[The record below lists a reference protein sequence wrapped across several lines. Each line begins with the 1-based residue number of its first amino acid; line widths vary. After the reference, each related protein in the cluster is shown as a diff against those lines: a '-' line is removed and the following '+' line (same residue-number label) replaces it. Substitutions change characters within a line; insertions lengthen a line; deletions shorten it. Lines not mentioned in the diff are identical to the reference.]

1 MSDNEIFPVPAA
13 FAASAHADNDKY
25 LEMYRQSVDDPEGFW
40 AEQGKRLDWFTPYT
54 KIKDTSFDR
63 PDVHVRWFHDGSLN
77 AAYNCLDRHLAAR
90 GDQTANCMKRSA
102 NSPTP

>member
-1 MSDNEIFPVPAA
+1 
-13 FAASAHADNDKY
+13 
-25 LEMYRQSVDDPEGFW
+25 MYRQSVDDPEGFW

-90 GDQTANCMKRSA
+90 GDQTAIIWEGDDPAEYKSFTYR
-102 NSPTP
+102 